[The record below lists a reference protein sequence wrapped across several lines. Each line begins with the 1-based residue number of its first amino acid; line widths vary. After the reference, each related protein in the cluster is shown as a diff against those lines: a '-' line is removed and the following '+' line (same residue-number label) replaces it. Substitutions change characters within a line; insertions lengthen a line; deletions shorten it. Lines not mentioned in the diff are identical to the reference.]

1 MAKNL
6 LPFLLLLGV
15 SGLSGLSAAETRAE
29 VFAQTTAK
37 AWATDGVTVQTGFAA
52 DGTQNLAVL
61 AKGGYFPV
69 KVTAKAGV
77 KSVLRVYTNKTNDC
91 SRVFTIPSLKVQAVL
106 PPKGYKEFPIPAMAK
121 GQTLRGVCGM
131 GMYEFEIEFT
141 E

>member
-1 MAKNL
+1 VAKNL
-6 LPFLLLLGV
+6 FLLLMLFV
-15 SGLSGLSAAETRAE
+15 YTGLEAAENRGEA
-29 VFAQTTAK
+29 FAQTTAK
-37 AWATDGVTVQTGFAA
+37 TWATDGVTIQTGFAA

-61 AKGGYFPV
+61 AKG
-69 KVTAKAGV
+69 GV

-106 PPKGYKEFPIPAMAK
+106 PPKGFKEFPIPAMAK